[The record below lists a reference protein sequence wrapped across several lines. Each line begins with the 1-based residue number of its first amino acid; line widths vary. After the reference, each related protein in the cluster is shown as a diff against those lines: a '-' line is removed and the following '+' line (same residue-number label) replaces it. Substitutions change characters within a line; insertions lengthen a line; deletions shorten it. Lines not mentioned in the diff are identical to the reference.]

1 MRSENL
7 QELVAVL
14 LHSLSEPIPTHSKSC
29 LDDETVKSFL
39 RVVEEVHQT
48 NGASAN
54 KLSIQH
60 TVSVL
65 DAPEHPHVFAITFQS
80 PIPLQQLR
88 GHQLLAQFE
97 QDNSL
102 QIYIQSSH
110 VFNTPK
116 RLAVFDMDSTLI
128 QQEVIDLLA
137 AHAGVEALV
146 SSITHRAMNGE
157 LDFSASLRE
166 RVGLLKGLPADV
178 FESLK
183 PSITLTPGAE
193 TLLRCLKRMGVTT
206 ALLSGGFTPLAR
218 WVGGKLGIDHIH
230 ANDLEIDAATEELTG
245 KLAESCIIVDGA
257 RKKHLLESIAADIGV
272 TDAAAIM
279 SVGDGANDLPM
290 LWAAGLGVAVN
301 AKPKVQKD
309 APGRL
314 NGMMALE
321 DLLFLLGKTA
331 DEVEELAN

>member
-1 MRSENL
+1 MDKKAP

-14 LHSLSEPIPTHSKSC
+14 LHLPVDAAPASSKTC
-29 LDDETVKSFL
+29 LDETSIQSFLEVVKS
-39 RVVEEVHQT
+39 VP
-48 NGASAN
+48 GADQVSGGIA
-54 KLSIQH
+54 H
-60 TVSVL
+60 TTRVL
-65 DAPEHPHVFAITFQS
+65 DTPEHPHIYAVTFQS
-80 PIPLQQLR
+80 PVALPQLR
-88 GHQLLAQFE
+88 GHPLLAKFE
-97 QDNSL
+97 LDHSL
-102 QIYIQSSH
+102 QLYIQTALTY
-110 VFNTPK
+110 NTPK

-137 AHAGVEALV
+137 AHAGVEAEV
-146 SSITHRAMNGE
+146 SSITSRAMNGE

-193 TLLRCLKRMGVTT
+193 TLLTCLKRMGVKT

-218 WVGGKLGIDHIH
+218 WVGGKLGIDYIH
-230 ANDLEIDAATEELTG
+230 ANDLAVDSSTNTLTG
-245 KLAESCIIVDGA
+245 KLAESCVIVDGA
-257 RKKHLLESIAADIGV
+257 RKKHLLESIASDLGI
-272 TDAAAIM
+272 TDPSAIM
-279 SVGDGANDLPM
+279 AVGDGANDLPM

-301 AKPKVQKD
+301 AKPKVQLD

-314 NGMMALE
+314 NGRMALE

-331 DEVEELAN
+331 DDVEELAK